1 MSVNFIGFD
10 NEARLLTLKH
20 SNTFSSTG
28 WFRSSDGVEERDNAL
43 ILSRLCAL
51 QWVVVLYDHVVPDSL
66 KSEYASEFIDCIIYQ
81 LVDQPPGIII
91 VKSFEVLA
99 KITNPAE
106 GEVSLFS
113 PILSP
118 EYDDCLDATI
128 PSNHNPMDDENTKF
142 ALGILDPS
150 RRKLLSR
157 DREVF
162 ASIVDLHSKH
172 QKLLLDLSKVIECV

>member
-1 MSVNFIGFD
+1 M
-10 NEARLLTLKH
+10 
-20 SNTFSSTG
+20 
-28 WFRSSDGVEERDNAL
+28 
-43 ILSRLCAL
+43 
-51 QWVVVLYDHVVPDSL
+51 QWVVVLYEHVVPDSL
-66 KSEYASEFIDCIIYQ
+66 KSEFASEFIDSIIYQ

-118 EYDDCLDATI
+118 QYEDSLGATK
-128 PSNHNPMDDENTKF
+128 PSSNDPMDDENTNF
-142 ALGILDPS
+142 ALGILEPS

-162 ASIVDLHSKH
+162 ASLVDLHSKH
-172 QKLLLDLSKVIECV
+172 QKLLLDLTKVIE